1 MKTTIT
7 PAKTTTLVLV
17 LLILSLFI
25 QTAFAKTLTL
35 VVQPIMSPDQ
45 TTRAYQPLAQYLSEM
60 TGQDIKLIAARN
72 FFTFWESMKQ
82 DGKYDLVLSA
92 AHLTDYLIERRNYHP
107 LAKLPDSV
115 SFSLVTG
122 ADTLLFSPDELIG
135 QKIATLGSPSMGAVK
150 LAELFP
156 NPLRQPIIIEV
167 ANSQAA
173 VAAVQSGKAVAA
185 IIPSP
190 LVQQYPDLNT
200 IKTTEQTPHMC
211 LTASGEISPE
221 LQKSLSKALLDAG
234 KTQKGQAMLKALNL
248 PGFQPATSKQ
258 YAGFANLL
266 EGVWGY

>member
-1 MKTTIT
+1 MKSTIT
-7 PAKTTTLVLV
+7 SAKNTTLVLV
-17 LLILSLFI
+17 LFILLTFTQDS
-25 QTAFAKTLTL
+25 FAETLTL
-35 VVQPIMSPDQ
+35 VVQPIMSPAQ
-45 TTRAYQPLAQYLSEM
+45 TTKAYQPLAQFLSEE
-60 TGQDIKLIAARN
+60 TGQDVKLIAARN

-82 DGKYDLVLSA
+82 EGKYSLVLSA
-92 AHLTDYLIERRNYHP
+92 AHLTDYLIERRDYRP

-122 ADTLLFSPDELIG
+122 PDTLLFSPDELIG

-173 VAAVQSGKAVAA
+173 VAAVESGKAVAA

-190 LVQQYPDLNT
+190 LVKQYPDLNT
-200 IKTTEQTPHMC
+200 IRTTEQTPHMC
-211 LTASGEISPE
+211 LTASKEISPE
-221 LQKSLSKALLDAG
+221 LQKSISKALLNAG
-234 KTQKGQAMLKALNL
+234 NTPKGQAMLKALNL

-258 YAGFANLL
+258 YKGFAKLL